1 MFTSFQGRDSPSSH
15 CQMSHPECSWAKA
28 GGTTL
33 TVHSKGLVPQK
44 EEHQMYFVEQM
55 KLTPHQ
61 EGLLDRMEFIMA

>member
-1 MFTSFQGRDSPSSH
+1 
-15 CQMSHPECSWAKA
+15 MSHPECSWAKA